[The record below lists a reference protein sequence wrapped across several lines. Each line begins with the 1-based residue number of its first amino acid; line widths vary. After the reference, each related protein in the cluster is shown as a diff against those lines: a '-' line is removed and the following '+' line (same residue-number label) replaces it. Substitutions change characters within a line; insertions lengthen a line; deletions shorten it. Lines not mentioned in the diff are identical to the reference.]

1 MTPKHFLITPP
12 AAGEYNPYYDEYIR
26 RVPEGDVLAFLE
38 VQLNH
43 TLDTL
48 RGLSE
53 AQANACPAPGEWNIK
68 QIIGHLSDT
77 ERIFA
82 YRALRIARGDKVP
95 LPGFE
100 QNIYVENGG
109 FELRSLVDLL
119 DEFAVI
125 RRSNLMLF
133 RNFSPEAMLRVG
145 TASDNPVSVRALI
158 YCCAGHEHHHM
169 ESIRTV
175 YLGMAA

>member
-1 MTPKHFLITPP
+1 MTQKRFLISPP
-12 AAGEYNPYYDEYIR
+12 VAGEYNPYYDEYIR

-38 VQLNH
+38 IQLSH

-48 RGLSE
+48 RELSDE
-53 AQANACPAPGEWNIK
+53 QANSYPAPGEWNIK
-68 QIIGHLSDT
+68 QIMGHLSDT

-82 YRALRIARGDKVP
+82 YRALRIACGDVSP
-95 LPGFE
+95 LPGFT
-100 QNIYVENGG
+100 QNPYVENGG
-109 FELRSLVDLL
+109 FELRNLADLL

-125 RRSNLMLF
+125 RRSNLFLF
-133 RNFSPEAMLRVG
+133 RNLSPEAVLRMG

-175 YLGMAA
+175 YLGMDA